1 MLRAVDYLSLLLC
14 MRPPNE
20 LDAASVM
27 TMTLR
32 VEGRRVILDPYPFD
46 TGELT
51 VTVAARVLGA
61 TTFDDDEAYR
71 SALAGAPVR
80 ELTWKLSRPRR

>member
-1 MLRAVDYLSLLLC
+1 
-14 MRPPNE
+14 
-20 LDAASVM
+20 
-27 TMTLR
+27 MTLR